1 MTKESG
7 SLCVWGNRSVPSPP
21 LGQNDTTA
29 DISTLLYLLQVC
41 DAKIIYRILGEEVS
55 GTCIKIAKWCLQDKK
70 KQYALGNI
78 KTVKENNS
86 IWPGPVR
93 KS

>member
-1 MTKESG
+1 MFGEI
-7 SLCVWGNRSVPSPP
+7 SVPSPP
-21 LGQNDTTA
+21 LGQNDMISN
-29 DISTLLYLLQVC
+29 ISTLLYPLQVC
-41 DAKIIYRILGEEVS
+41 DAKIISHILGEEVN

>member
-1 MTKESG
+1 MTQESR
-7 SLCVWGNRSVPSPP
+7 SLCVWGNQSVPSPP
-21 LGQNDTTA
+21 LGQNDTISN
-29 DISTLLYLLQVC
+29 ISTLLYPLQVC
-41 DAKIIYRILGEEVS
+41 DAKIIYHILGEEVS
-55 GTCIKIAKWCLQDKK
+55 GTCIKITKWGLQDKK